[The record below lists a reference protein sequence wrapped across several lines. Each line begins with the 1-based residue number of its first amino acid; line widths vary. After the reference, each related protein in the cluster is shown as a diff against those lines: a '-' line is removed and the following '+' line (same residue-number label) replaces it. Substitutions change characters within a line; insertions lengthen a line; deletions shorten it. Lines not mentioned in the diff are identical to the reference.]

1 MTDTNKSPI
10 RLRKRKLLNG
20 NISLYLDIYH
30 KDGKRDYEFLKLYLI
45 PEKTRADKEKN
56 KQTMQLAQS
65 ILGKR
70 LVEMQ
75 NGDYGFKS
83 QFAEDT
89 LFFDYYRAMTEKR
102 LGKESRGNWGNWLSC
117 LKHLE
122 RYEKRKNITFAEITP
137 KWVQGFR
144 NYLEKEAYAYGCD
157 YRERKELKPLSQNS
171 RQSYFNK
178 LRACLNQAY
187 EDRIIAHNPMRG
199 IDGFAGE
206 ESTRMYLT
214 IEEVKKAAQTDCD
227 SELIKR
233 AFLFSCLT
241 GLRRSDVIKLTWGEV
256 QQQGDFTRIIFR
268 QKKTKGQEYLDITP
282 QAAELMGVRGNPSDL
297 VFRGIPCTSTTNY
310 CLKIWMQRAGI
321 DKSITFHCARHT
333 FAVMMLDLGTDGK
346 PRRG

>member
-214 IEEVKKAAQTDCD
+214 
-227 SELIKR
+227 
-233 AFLFSCLT
+233 
-241 GLRRSDVIKLTWGEV
+241 
-256 QQQGDFTRIIFR
+256 
-268 QKKTKGQEYLDITP
+268 
-282 QAAELMGVRGNPSDL
+282 
-297 VFRGIPCTSTTNY
+297 
-310 CLKIWMQRAGI
+310 
-321 DKSITFHCARHT
+321 
-333 FAVMMLDLGTDGK
+333 GK